1 VAGEIIPAVRSVHMT
16 QMFTIPSN
24 IILMIGFAIVAAVI
38 GYVIYGCV
46 KGWEN
51 VSKDYERKKGEL
63 TIDG

>member
-1 VAGEIIPAVRSVHMT
+1 MT

-24 IILMIGFAIVAAVI
+24 IILVIGFLQVAVTI

-51 VSKDYERKKGEL
+51 VTKDYRKRAEKP

>member
-1 VAGEIIPAVRSVHMT
+1 MT

-24 IILMIGFAIVAAVI
+24 IILVIGFAMVAATI

-51 VSKDYERKKGEL
+51 VSKDYLKKKEEL

>member
-1 VAGEIIPAVRSVHMT
+1 MT

-24 IILMIGFAIVAAVI
+24 IILVIGFAMVAAIV

-51 VSKDYERKKGEL
+51 VSKEYKQKTKEL

>member
-1 VAGEIIPAVRSVHMT
+1 
-16 QMFTIPSN
+16 
-24 IILMIGFAIVAAVI
+24 MIGVAIVAAVI

>member
-1 VAGEIIPAVRSVHMT
+1 MT

>member
-1 VAGEIIPAVRSVHMT
+1 MT
-16 QMFTIPSN
+16 QMFTIPAN
-24 IILMIGFAIVAAVI
+24 TILVFGVVIVLATI

-51 VSKDYERKKGEL
+51 VSKDYLKKKDEL

>member
-1 VAGEIIPAVRSVHMT
+1 MT

-24 IILMIGFAIVAAVI
+24 IILVLGFFMVAMVV

-51 VSKDYERKKGEL
+51 VSKDYLGKKKEL

>member
-1 VAGEIIPAVRSVHMT
+1 MT
-16 QMFTIPSN
+16 QMFTIPSI
-24 IILMIGFAIVAAVI
+24 IILLIGLAIVAMVI

-51 VSKDYERKKGEL
+51 VSKNYKQKKEKL

>member
-1 VAGEIIPAVRSVHMT
+1 MT

-24 IILMIGFAIVAAVI
+24 IILVIGLAMVAAII

-46 KGWEN
+46 KGWKN
-51 VSKDYERKKGEL
+51 VSKDYLEKKKEL

>member
-1 VAGEIIPAVRSVHMT
+1 MT

-24 IILMIGFAIVAAVI
+24 IILVIGFTMVAAIV

-51 VSKDYERKKGEL
+51 VSKDYLKKKEEL

>member
-1 VAGEIIPAVRSVHMT
+1 MN

-24 IILMIGFAIVAAVI
+24 IILVIGVAIVAAVI

-46 KGWEN
+46 RGWEN

>member
-1 VAGEIIPAVRSVHMT
+1 MT
-16 QMFTIPSN
+16 QMITIPAN
-24 IILMIGFAIVAAVI
+24 IILVFGAAMVAATI

-51 VSKDYERKKGEL
+51 VSKDYIEQKNDL

>member
-1 VAGEIIPAVRSVHMT
+1 MT

-24 IILMIGFAIVAAVI
+24 TILVIGFLIVAITI

-51 VSKDYERKKGEL
+51 VTKDYKQKKQEL

>member
-1 VAGEIIPAVRSVHMT
+1 MT

-24 IILMIGFAIVAAVI
+24 IILVIGFLQVAVTI

-46 KGWEN
+46 KGWES
-51 VSKDYERKKGEL
+51 VLKEYKKKKEEL

>member
-1 VAGEIIPAVRSVHMT
+1 MT

-24 IILMIGFAIVAAVI
+24 IILVIGCAIVAAVI
-38 GYVIYGCV
+38 GYVVYGCV

-51 VSKDYERKKGEL
+51 ISKDFERKKDEL

>member
-1 VAGEIIPAVRSVHMT
+1 MT

-24 IILMIGFAIVAAVI
+24 IILVLGFAMVAATI

-51 VSKDYERKKGEL
+51 VTKDYKQKKQEL

>member
-1 VAGEIIPAVRSVHMT
+1 MT
-16 QMFTIPSN
+16 QMFSIPSN
-24 IILMIGFAIVAAVI
+24 IILVIGFLQVAVTI

-51 VSKDYERKKGEL
+51 VTKDYKKKKEEL